1 LADPQRRTRRSL
13 RTAVSAEF
21 IRRPVGPA
29 ANFFRIEEL
38 SFMKQALAA
47 LLKKSIQSGIAAGLL
62 PAAAL
67 PPVEVEW
74 TKDPGHGDYTSN
86 AAMVLAA
93 QTKKNPREI
102 ARILL
107 ERIDDSGQVLEKV
120 EIAGPGFMNFFIR
133 ESCWSSFL
141 KKVDDEGNRYGSS
154 DLGKG
159 RRIQVEFVSANPT
172 GPLHIGHARGA
183 VVGDVMANILAA
195 VGYDIFREYYIND
208 AGNQMN
214 NLGKSVLLRYR
225 ELLGRT
231 EEFPEGCYK
240 GEYIRDLAAEL
251 LKRERERYLDM
262 DAQEAIP
269 LLTAYAGGAILEGIK
284 EDLRNFGVVF
294 DLYFSERELYR
305 EDGVGILLR
314 MLQEKGFIYREGEA
328 LWFRTTAFG
337 DEKDRV
343 VVRQNGDP
351 TYFAADIAY
360 HRNKFLR
367 GFDTVIDIWGADH
380 HGYIPRMSAAV
391 QALGYEKDA
400 LKVIL
405 VQLVNLLRDGKPVA
419 MSTRSGEFDTLR
431 EVVDEVGKDAARYN
445 FLMRRSDSHLDFDL
459 ELAKRQSNENPVY
472 YVQYAYARI
481 CSIIRMA
488 AERGVATPLYSETEL
503 ILLKLPEEI
512 DLIKA
517 ITRFPEVV
525 DGAARTLEP
534 HRLTF
539 YLNDLAAI
547 FHSYYN
553 KNKVISDDGAL
564 TGARLFLVKS
574 VRTVLENALTML
586 GVSTPKKM

>member
-1 LADPQRRTRRSL
+1 
-13 RTAVSAEF
+13 
-21 IRRPVGPA
+21 
-29 ANFFRIEEL
+29 
-38 SFMKQALAA
+38 MKQILVT
-47 LLKKSIQSGIAAGLL
+47 LLEGSIRSAVADGLL
-62 PAAAL
+62 PGAAL
-67 PPVEVEW
+67 PLVEVEW
-74 TKDPGHGDYTSN
+74 TKDPGHGDYASN
-86 AAMVLAA
+86 VAMVLARP
-93 QTKKNPREI
+93 TKKNPRDI
-102 ARILL
+102 AGILL
-107 ERIDDSGQVLEKV
+107 NGIDDPRKVLEKV
-120 EIAGPGFMNFFIR
+120 EIAGPGFINFFIR
-133 ESCWSSFL
+133 EGCWFSLL
-141 KKVDDEGNRYGSS
+141 KKVDDEGSRYGSS

-183 VVGDVMANILAA
+183 VVGDVVANILAA
-195 VGYDIFREYYIND
+195 VGYDVFREYYIND
-208 AGNQMN
+208 TGNQMN

-225 ELLGRT
+225 ELLGRE

-240 GEYIRDLAAEL
+240 GEYIRDLAGEL
-251 LKRERERYLDM
+251 LKREGERYLDM
-262 DAQEAIP
+262 ETEEAIP
-269 LLTAYAGGAILEGIK
+269 LLTAYAGGVILEGIK
-284 EDLRNFGVVF
+284 EDLRSFGVVF

-305 EDGVGILLR
+305 EDGVGRLLG
-314 MLQEKGFIYREGEA
+314 MLQEKGFVYREGEA

-343 VVRQNGDP
+343 VIRQNGDP

-367 GFDTVIDIWGADH
+367 GFDTLIDIWGADH

-459 ELAKRQSNENPVY
+459 ELAKRQSSENPVY

-488 AERGVATPLYSETEL
+488 AERGYTAPLYGEAKL
-503 ILLKLPEEI
+503 DLLKATEEI

-517 ITRFPEVV
+517 ITRFPEAVE
-525 DGAARTLEP
+525 GAARTLEP

-553 KNKVISDDGAL
+553 KTKVISDDGAL

-574 VRTVLENALTML
+574 IRTVLENALTML
-586 GVSTPKKM
+586 GVSTPETM

>member
-1 LADPQRRTRRSL
+1 
-13 RTAVSAEF
+13 
-21 IRRPVGPA
+21 
-29 ANFFRIEEL
+29 
-38 SFMKQALAA
+38 MKQALVA
-47 LLKKSIQSGIAAGLL
+47 LLERSIQSAIAAGLL
-62 PAAAL
+62 SAAVT
-67 PPVEVEW
+67 PRIEVEW
-74 TKDPGHGDYTSN
+74 TKDPSHGDYASN
-86 AAMVLAA
+86 VAMILAS
-93 QTKKNPREI
+93 QNRKNPREI
-102 ARILL
+102 AKILS

-120 EIAGPGFMNFFIR
+120 EIAGPGFLNFFIR
-133 ESCWSSFL
+133 EGCWSTLL
-141 KKVDDEGNRYGSS
+141 KVVDSEDDRYGSAEF
-154 DLGKG
+154 GEG

-195 VGYDIFREYYIND
+195 VGYDVFREYYIND

-214 NLGKSVLLRYR
+214 NLGKSILLRYR

-240 GEYIRDLAAEL
+240 GDYIRDLAAEL
-251 LKRERERYLDM
+251 LKRDGERYLNM
-262 DAQEAIP
+262 DDEDAIP
-269 LLTAYAGGAILEGIK
+269 RLTAYAGGAILEGIK
-284 EDLRNFGVVF
+284 KDLLAFGVVF
-294 DLYFSERELYR
+294 DLYFSERELYK
-305 EDGVGILLR
+305 DNGVRSLLR
-314 MLQEKGFIYREGEA
+314 TLQEKDFIYSEGNA

-360 HRNKFLR
+360 HQNKFLR
-367 GFDTVIDIWGADH
+367 GFETVIDIWGADH

-431 EVVDEVGKDAARYN
+431 QVVDEVGKDAARYN

-481 CSIIRMA
+481 CSITRMA
-488 AERGVATPLYSETEL
+488 AERGFAPPRYDKAEL
-503 ILLKLPEEI
+503 GLLKLPEEI
-512 DLIKA
+512 DLIKT

-525 DGAARTLEP
+525 EGAARTLEP

-539 YLNDLAAI
+539 YLNDMAAL

-564 TGARLFLVKS
+564 TGARLFLVKT
-574 VRTVLENALTML
+574 VRTVLKNALTLL
-586 GVSTPKKM
+586 GVSTPEKM

>member
-1 LADPQRRTRRSL
+1 
-13 RTAVSAEF
+13 
-21 IRRPVGPA
+21 
-29 ANFFRIEEL
+29 
-38 SFMKQALAA
+38 MKQVLVT
-47 LLKKSIQSGIAAGLL
+47 LLERSIQSAIAAGLL
-62 PAAAL
+62 SAAA
-67 PPVEVEW
+67 PRIEVEW
-74 TKDPGHGDYTSN
+74 TKDPSHGDYASN
-86 AAMVLAA
+86 VAMILAS
-93 QTKKNPREI
+93 QNRKNPREI
-102 ARILL
+102 AKIIS
-107 ERIDDSGQVLEKV
+107 EGIDDSMKVLEKV
-120 EIAGPGFMNFFIR
+120 EIAGPGFLNFFIR
-133 ESCWSSFL
+133 EGCWSSLL
-141 KKVDDEGNRYGSS
+141 KSVDSQGDRYGSAGF
-154 DLGKG
+154 GKG

-195 VGYDIFREYYIND
+195 VGYDVFREYYIND

-231 EEFPEGCYK
+231 VDFPEGCYK
-240 GEYIRDLAAEL
+240 GDYIRDLASEL
-251 LKRERERYLDM
+251 LKRDGERYAEM
-262 DAQEAIP
+262 DDEEAIP
-269 LLTAYAGGAILEGIK
+269 LLTTYAGAAILEGIK
-284 EDLRNFGVVF
+284 EDLRIFGVVF

-305 EDGVGILLR
+305 EDGVKSLLR
-314 MLQEKGFIYREGEA
+314 TLQEKDFIYSEGNA

-367 GFDTVIDIWGADH
+367 GFETVIDIWGADH

-391 QALGYEKDA
+391 QALGQEKDA

-431 EVVDEVGKDAARYN
+431 QVVDEVGKDAARYN

-472 YVQYAYARI
+472 YVQYAHARI

-488 AERGVATPLYSETEL
+488 AERGFSPPLYDNAEVG
-503 ILLKLPEEI
+503 LLKLPEEI
-512 DLIKA
+512 ELIKA

-539 YLNDLAAI
+539 YLNEIAAI

-564 TGARLFLVKS
+564 TEARLFLVKS
-574 VRTVLENALTML
+574 VRTVLKNALTLL
-586 GVSTPKKM
+586 GVSTPEKM